1 MQISI
6 RVFSTVRYDTL
17 ISSRVIGVLIYA
29 YHRTVLSR
37 ELYRCSAAD
46 GKGVNTSQTRA
57 TIVVLHRRTIPPRL
71 LLNAQV
77 VHANILVVATTSTS
91 NNSRVAKIVV
101 DSNKVR
107 SHTAG
112 ANVFN
117 HDVARTVCPVV
128 GAVTAATVEFAR
140 VGDGVV
146 ANGHAA
152 LAVVLND
159 LVVGA
164 CGTTA
169 FDEDFAWSKSGDGVC
184 KMLVRYGL
192 VCE

>member
-1 MQISI
+1 MP
-6 RVFSTVRYDTL
+6 

-29 YHRTVLSR
+29 YHRTVLSH
-37 ELYRCSAAD
+37 ELHSYLSAD

-57 TIVVLHRRTIPPRL
+57 TIVVLHGRTISPRL

-77 VHANILVVATTSTS
+77 VHANILIVATTSTS
-91 NNSRVAKIVV
+91 DNSGVAKVVV

-112 ANVFN
+112 ANIFN
-117 HDVARTVCPVV
+117 DDLARTVCLVV

-140 VGDGVV
+140 VRDGVV
-146 ANGHAA
+146 ANSYAA
-152 LAVVLND
+152 FAVVLDD

-164 CGTTA
+164 CGA
-169 FDEDFAWSKSGDGVC
+169 AALDEDVAWSKSGDGV
-184 KMLVRYGL
+184 
-192 VCE
+192 